1 MLLLPPALSQ
11 LLEAAQALASGQ
23 PAAPAVQAALP
34 AARSFVMGGGRLLEQ
49 LSPGILRT
57 PRVQELLETGR
68 RGVDD
73 QRRALDALDR
83 AAEGRSA
90 AGAASAVQALRAST
104 ERLHDALRALEAEER
119 EAQVFSPY
127 PELDMLLKVGRNVL
141 DLHVA
146 PPVLA
151 GYWRPAAARVTRLR
165 LAADRFR
172 ELHERAGAEAPLER
186 LEAGLGAA
194 SEFLQA
200 GRRLPLE
207 DALRLIGPA
216 SVELHEVLRECEA
229 AAAQKTRPA
238 REPLV
243 ADLMQAS
250 PELAERIRTEIAAMI
265 DDEEVRVE
273 ALRTHPLRALANLQ
287 PPTAALER
295 ARAAKAPADLD
306 EALAELRHALHAQET
321 RVEEAR
327 RPVQGAPLLVDLQV
341 LVGRALLGEISVADL
356 HTELDHFRALQSE
369 LSAEMRR
376 SVGLMD
382 PGEEDELQG
391 LLMRQTTGTER
402 LAAFLADGDPR
413 HLFEGWAVIAE
424 SAPRLIELSEGLR
437 ARLQPEA
444 PPTGTMC
451 FRCGAANPREARYC
465 QKCSAV
471 LPVMA
476 QAPTEYADITQG
488 AEGPAPVPAHV
499 ARLEALVQRV
509 ESGEA
514 GPDEVA
520 AEVDD
525 LLARAERVAQ
535 SFQSQVGRAGDATVR
550 EYATFFQE
558 QMELYFDGLHT
569 LRHYAEDGHPDHLYR
584 GLEACRQA
592 GLELMAMRTLIEGAL
607 AR

>member
-11 LLEAAQALASGQ
+11 LLEAAHNLASGE

-34 AARSFVMGGGRLLEQ
+34 AARSFVTGGARLLEQ

-68 RGVDD
+68 RGVDE
-73 QRRALDALDR
+73 QQRALLQLDQ
-83 AAEGRSA
+83 AAEGNSA
-90 AGAASAVQALRAST
+90 AGAARAAEALRAST
-104 ERLHDALRALEAEER
+104 LRLQDALRDLQAEER
-119 EAQVFSPY
+119 EAQLFSPY
-127 PELDMLLKVGRNVL
+127 PELDMLLKVARNVL
-141 DLHVA
+141 DLHVP

-172 ELHERAGAEAPLER
+172 ELHERTEPQDPLER
-186 LEAGLGAA
+186 LEAGLGATA
-194 SEFLQA
+194 EFLQA

-216 SVELHEVLRECEA
+216 SVELHEALRECEA
-229 AAAQKTRPA
+229 TVAQKTRPA

-250 PELAERIRTEIAAMI
+250 PELAERIRTEIAALM
-265 DDEEVRVE
+265 DEEEVRVE

-306 EALAELRHALHAQET
+306 QALADLRHALHAQEE
-321 RVEEAR
+321 RLDAACK
-327 RPVQGAPLLVDLQV
+327 PVQGAPLLVDLQV
-341 LVGRALLGEISVADL
+341 LVGRALLGELSMADL

-382 PGEEDELQG
+382 PGDEDELQG

-402 LAAFLADGDPR
+402 LAAFLADGDSR
-413 HLFEGWAVIAE
+413 HLLEGWAVIAD

-437 ARLQPEA
+437 SRLQPEA
-444 PPTGTMC
+444 PTGSMC
-451 FRCGAANPREARYC
+451 VRCGAANPREARYC

-499 ARLEALVQRV
+499 ARLETLVQRV

-535 SFQSQVGRAGDATVR
+535 SFEGQVGRAADPTVR
-550 EYATFFQE
+550 EYAVFFQE
-558 QMELYFDGLHT
+558 QMQLYFEGLQT
-569 LRHYAEDGHPDHLYR
+569 MRQFAEDGHPDHLYR
-584 GLEACRQA
+584 GLDACRQA
-592 GLELMAMRTLIEGAL
+592 GLELMAMRSVIEGAL